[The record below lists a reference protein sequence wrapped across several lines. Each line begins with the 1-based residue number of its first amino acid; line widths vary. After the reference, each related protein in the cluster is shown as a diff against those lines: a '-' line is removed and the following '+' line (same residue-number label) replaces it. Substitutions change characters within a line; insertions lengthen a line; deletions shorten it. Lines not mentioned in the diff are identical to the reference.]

1 MQQPHESP
9 GTGADEGPRPGADT
23 GARAGTGSAARK
35 ETAPGVAAT
44 RVLVV
49 DDDPTVAEVV
59 SGYLD
64 RAGHLVDRAADGPAA
79 LARAA
84 AHRPDLV
91 VLDLMLPGMDGLE
104 VCRRLR
110 AQGPVPVIM
119 LTARGDEDDRIL
131 GLEVGADDYV
141 TKPFSPRELVLRVES
156 VLRRAR
162 PAPAARP
169 LDAAGLTVDPSS
181 RRAAK
186 DGVELALT
194 LREFDLLAF
203 FLRHPGRAYA
213 REDLMREVW
222 GWDFGDL
229 STVTVHVRRLR
240 GKVED
245 DPAHPRLI
253 QTVWGVGYRFVAPE
267 GAVPARA
274 DHAARADQAAPAAG
288 RTVAPH
294 PDSPAVRQE
303 EARP

>member
-1 MQQPHESP
+1 MQQPYESP
-9 GTGADEGPRPGADT
+9 GAVPAPSGHRDT
-23 GARAGTGSAARK
+23 M
-35 ETAPGVAAT
+35 

-64 RAGHLVDRAADGPAA
+64 RAGYVVDRAEDGPQA

-84 AHRPDLV
+84 AHWPDLV

-104 VCRRLR
+104 VCRRMR
-110 AQGPVPVIM
+110 ARGPVPVIM

-156 VLRRAR
+156 VLRRTR
-162 PAPAARP
+162 PATTARA
-169 LDAAGLTVDPSS
+169 LRSDGLTVDPAA
-181 RRAAK
+181 RRATK
-186 DGVELALT
+186 NGTELALT

-203 FLRHPGRAYA
+203 FLRHPGQAFS

-222 GWDFGDL
+222 GWDFGDM

-245 DPAHPRLI
+245 DPAVPRLI
-253 QTVWGVGYRFVAPE
+253 QTVWGVGYRFQEP
-267 GAVPARA
+267 
-274 DHAARADQAAPAAG
+274 APATPDTP
-288 RTVAPH
+288 TVE
-294 PDSPAVRQE
+294 S
-303 EARP
+303 